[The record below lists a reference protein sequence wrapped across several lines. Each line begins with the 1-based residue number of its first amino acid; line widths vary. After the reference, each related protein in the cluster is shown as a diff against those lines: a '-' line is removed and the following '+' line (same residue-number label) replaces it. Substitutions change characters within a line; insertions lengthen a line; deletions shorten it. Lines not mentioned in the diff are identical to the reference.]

1 MITINDYNKVVYE
14 TPAFQ
19 VRVLDEVITD
29 LEEGDNINE
38 VNYAVI
44 HKEYGTLEDQ
54 RQKLVDALS
63 VTEQMQLI
71 LDAESFKFT
80 QPTRTSQRTPIHPTN
95 DKIVQLTP
103 PQDKPKS

>member
-1 MITINDYNKVVYE
+1 M
-14 TPAFQ
+14 FQ
-19 VRVLDEVITD
+19 VRVLDEVLTD
-29 LEEGDNINE
+29 LEDGDNVNE

-71 LDAESFKFT
+71 LDTESFKFT
-80 QPTRTSQRTPIHPTN
+80 QPTRPTQAPPTN
-95 DKIVQLTP
+95 ATKGKIVTLTP
-103 PQDKPKS
+103 PPDKPKN